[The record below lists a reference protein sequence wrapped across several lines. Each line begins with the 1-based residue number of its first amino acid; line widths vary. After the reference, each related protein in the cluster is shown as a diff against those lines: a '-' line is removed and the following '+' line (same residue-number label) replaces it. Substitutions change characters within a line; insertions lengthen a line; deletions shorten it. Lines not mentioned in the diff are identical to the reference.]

1 LKGQYKKLQ
10 FKYGV
15 DDRSPKGS
23 KGKIVI
29 YDDNEL
35 LSEFIPE
42 LYDDL
47 KLATIDVSEVI
58 I

>member
-1 LKGQYKKLQ
+1 LQ